1 VVGREQHVRPGRRAS
16 CSGSDPVAPERFGWV
31 FGCLGLLAVAVLAG
45 PAPADPVRLAYL
57 DPGSGSFLI
66 QALVALV
73 AGIAVALRT
82 YWEKVKSLLGLSRGA
97 GGGSGGDTPGDD
109 G

>member
-1 VVGREQHVRPGRRAS
+1 MI
-16 CSGSDPVAPERFGWV
+16 PERFGWA
-31 FGCLGLLAVAVLAG
+31 FGCLGLLAVAALVD
-45 PAPADPVRLAYL
+45 PAPAGPERLAYL

-82 YWEKVKSLLGLSRGA
+82 YWEKVKSLLGLSRGDE
-97 GGGSGGDTPGDD
+97 GGSGGDTPGSD